1 MKKLLL
7 FLIVLLPTVASSQQ
21 SLSLPGVN
29 NLRLDVKNI
38 KSIRSLDDVKDRFD
52 GSILLYDDWQ
62 PAVITMKTGKE
73 EHKMMNYFI
82 YDNSLIYMQGRDSI
96 LTLALTDRIKD
107 IRIGNQ
113 IFEMV
118 TYTDP
123 KSEVI
128 KTGVFE
134 VVYKAEPMSI
144 VKKYN
149 MEMKEGQDES
159 GYKEARKP
167 TIVAKTA
174 LYYQPIGTTF
184 SYPVPAKKKE
194 FYSIFGDK
202 AKEVET
208 YAKTNKLKIN
218 EAGIIKMA
226 KYYNSLK

>member
-7 FLIVLLPTVASSQQ
+7 LLIVFFPTLAFAQQ
-21 SLSLPGVN
+21 LNTLSAAD

-38 KSIRSLDDVKDRFD
+38 KSMRSLDDVKDYYD
-52 GSILLYDDWQ
+52 GSILLYSDWQ

-82 YDNSLIYMQGRDSI
+82 YDNSLIYLQGRDSI
-96 LTLALTDRIKD
+96 ITLALTDRIKD
-107 IRIGNQ
+107 IRIGNRL
-113 IFEMV
+113 FEMV

-123 KSEVI
+123 KNEAVN
-128 KTGVFE
+128 TGVFE
-134 VVYKAEPMSI
+134 VLYKGEPMSI

-149 MEMKEGQDES
+149 MEFKEGQDGS
-159 GYKEARKP
+159 GYKEATRPAILTKS
-167 TIVAKTA
+167 A

-202 AKEVET
+202 AKEVEA
-208 YAKTNKLKIN
+208 YARTHKLKIN
-218 EAGIIKMA
+218 EEGIIRMA
-226 KYYNSLK
+226 QYYNSLK